1 MSNVVRT
8 KTKWHTWGAPLCVDS
23 WRRQKEAD
31 GKTLVCDKRD
41 GATDYLRFL
50 AGIHLTL
57 KCFALNKKIC
67 LKEQLAAQN
76 AG

>member
-1 MSNVVRT
+1 MAERSGRQNACVRQ
-8 KTKWHTWGAPLCVDS
+8 TWRGY
-23 WRRQKEAD
+23 
-31 GKTLVCDKRD
+31 
-41 GATDYLRFL
+41 YLRFL